1 MEIFF
6 SSKEDW
12 HDKEIIVRDEE
23 ANHLSRVVRKNVGDS
38 ISITDGKGRLAEAR
52 IDRITKKEVH
62 CTILAIQNNV
72 NETSCDVTLAIALL
86 KNPGRFDF
94 CIEKATELGAKHII
108 PFRSERTVA
117 KGEHLERWNHIARSA
132 MKQSCRCI
140 QPEIFPMESFTAVLN
155 KTQSYDLVLC
165 AHEKA
170 NPSETIAAVMSTF
183 AGISSLMLCI
193 GAEGGFTD
201 EELEMARRAGC
212 KIVWLGPRRLRSETA
227 AIVALSQLG
236 KLLFL

>member
-6 SSKEDW
+6 SSNEDW
-12 HDKEIIVRDEE
+12 RDEEIILRDEE

-38 ISITDGKGRLAEAR
+38 ISITDGRGRLAEAR
-52 IDRITKKEVH
+52 IVRITKKEAH
-62 CTILAIQNNV
+62 CAILAIQNNV

-94 CIEKATELGAKHII
+94 CIEKATELGVKHII
-108 PFRSERTVA
+108 PFCSERTVA

-140 QPEIFPMESFTAVLN
+140 QPEISPVESFTAVLK
-155 KTQSYDLVLC
+155 KTESYDLVLC

-170 NPSETIAAVMSTF
+170 NSSETIAVAMSAV

-212 KIVWLGPRRLRSETA
+212 RIVWLGPRRLRSETA

-236 KLLFL
+236 ELLFS